1 MDVKCATSARNPDW
15 LGAKKRARA
24 PRCPLSGSCPRW
36 SEGPP
41 GGTLLHC
48 RIPLIFPS
56 AKTQFA
62 HQAPFLTDNFKHQ
75 SIIMAFSIL
84 SVRSPFVAG
93 TRALAP
99 RRISAVRAPVVQRRS
114 FVVRAVSIPH
124 RFKFSLWHHLALTAG
139 TGRCIGRR
147 PQHPLP

>member
-1 MDVKCATSARNPDW
+1 MPLIWKLSALER
-15 LGAKKRARA
+15 GA
-24 PRCPLSGSCPRW
+24 PRGYSSALSDS
-36 SEGPP
+36 SH
-41 GGTLLHC
+41 L
-48 RIPLIFPS
+48 
-56 AKTQFA
+56 
-62 HQAPFLTDNFKHQ
+62 PFSKDTIRTSSSLSDRQLKHQ
-75 SIIMAFSIL
+75 SIIMAFSTL

-93 TRALAP
+93 TRALAT